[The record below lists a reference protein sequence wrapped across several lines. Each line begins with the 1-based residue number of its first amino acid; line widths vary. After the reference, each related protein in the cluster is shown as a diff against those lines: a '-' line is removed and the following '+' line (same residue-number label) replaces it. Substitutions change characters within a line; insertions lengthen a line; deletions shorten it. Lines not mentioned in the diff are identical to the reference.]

1 MKASVKN
8 YRQAPRKVR
17 LLANLVRGKGVVHAL
32 EVLAHTKKRAAEP
45 FAKLIKSAVANAE
58 NQGEKAD
65 DLKITNVQVDKGFT
79 FRRYRARARGRGA
92 RIDKHTSHI
101 KLELGPSTN
110 AQGK

>member
-17 LLANLVRGKGVVHAL
+17 LVADLVRGKRVDHAL
-32 EVLAHTKKRAAEP
+32 DVLKHLQKRAAEP

-58 NQGEKAD
+58 AAGEKTD
-65 DLKITNVQVDKGFT
+65 DLTIKTVQVDKGFT
-79 FRRYRARARGRGA
+79 FHRFRARARGRAA

-101 KLELGPSTN
+101 KLELG
-110 AQGK
+110 KK